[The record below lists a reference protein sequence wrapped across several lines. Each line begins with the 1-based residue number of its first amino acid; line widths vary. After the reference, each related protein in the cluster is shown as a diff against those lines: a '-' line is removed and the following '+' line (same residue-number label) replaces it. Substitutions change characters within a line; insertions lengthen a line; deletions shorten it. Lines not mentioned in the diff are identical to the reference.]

1 MTLLGSSQKH
11 LTYVGRFLPVIP
23 TMLNY
28 QVLSS
33 FVLQACIYHF
43 MMKHEPAILVSFIK
57 DRPLEDMTVPPVYK
71 ELLKLSQIAMVRS
84 EAFISRPLRGIAPR
98 ISHVS
103 QSKILTTAL

>member
-1 MTLLGSSQKH
+1 
-11 LTYVGRFLPVIP
+11 
-23 TMLNY
+23 
-28 QVLSS
+28 
-33 FVLQACIYHF
+33 

-98 ISHVS
+98 TPHVS
-103 QSKILTTAL
+103 SFTILMTTV